1 MGCGGHGHFLCQ
13 RGERLQHPGGGDVDS
28 FKTLINGTPL
38 RKTPALSPGQKLV
51 LRFDDDQGVFYQP
64 GGEGSRARLD
74 WQIDLALLNGSDM
87 KNQDNG
93 GDWIIDLHP
102 KKLHG

>member
-1 MGCGGHGHFLCQ
+1 MQ
-13 RGERLQHPGGGDVDS
+13 LQLQGKAIS
-28 FKTLINGTPL
+28 
-38 RKTPALSPGQKLV
+38 PAQKL
-51 LRFDDDQGVFYQP
+51 LLQFDDDQGVFYQP